1 MGIPETMLLFIQ
13 MVAQDLRGPH
23 GEVISI
29 HVKAMV
35 LVKREAELDIKPVVL
50 VLSIIQFPQKIMANV
65 QQKLVLLLHTTSI
78 PM

>member
-13 MVAQDLRGPH
+13 MVAQDLRVPH
-23 GEVISI
+23 GEVINI
-29 HVKAMV
+29 HVKVMV

-50 VLSIIQFPQKIMANV
+50 VLSIIQSPQKTMANV
-65 QQKLVLLLHTTSI
+65 QQRPVLLPPTTLI

>member
-13 MVAQDLRGPH
+13 MVAQDLRVLH
-23 GEVISI
+23 GEVINI
-29 HVKAMV
+29 HVKAMA

-50 VLSIIQFPQKIMANV
+50 VLSIIQSPQKTMANV
-65 QQKLVLLLHTTSI
+65 QQRLVLLSHTTST